1 MPVWLA
7 LLTFAGATGC
17 GGSGTEAT
25 NGAVA
30 PGSTG
35 VTEPTTTTTTT
46 TSTTEEPVKPAPA
59 PLRPPPC
66 PPSDNCERAS
76 GEILYVERV
85 DPDGDGD
92 AHFVLL
98 SREGITAP
106 GVSVIDVRVDL
117 RPSPLPRP
125 GDQLAA
131 SGPVYEGSYGQRQ
144 IQADAI
150 RFRRTG

>member
-1 MPVWLA
+1 MPV
-7 LLTFAGATGC
+7 AGCSDEEPDATSGSATV
-17 GGSGTEAT
+17 GGGESTPAT
-25 NGAVA
+25 QPAA
-30 PGSTG
+30 A
-35 VTEPTTTTTTT
+35 
-46 TSTTEEPVKPAPA
+46 TSTTTEPAARALV
-59 PLRPPPC
+59 PPPC

-98 SREGITAP
+98 SRESITAP

-150 RFRRTG
+150 RFRRIG